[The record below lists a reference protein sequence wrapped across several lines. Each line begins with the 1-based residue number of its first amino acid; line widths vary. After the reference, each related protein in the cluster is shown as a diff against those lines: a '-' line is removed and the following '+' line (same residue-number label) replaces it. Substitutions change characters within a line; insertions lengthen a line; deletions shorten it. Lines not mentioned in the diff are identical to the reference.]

1 MRRTGRTRGRTR
13 PLLPTISVMSERY
26 GSWGRILRVD
36 LTARTTSIDEIDE
49 AAFRRNPG
57 GRALIAHYLLRE
69 LQPGADPLGPE
80 NLLIFAMGVLTGTPL
95 SGASRHAVGAKSPL
109 TNAFGEAEVGGF
121 WGAELK
127 RAGWDGVVVKGAASS
142 PVYLY
147 IKDQQVEIRDAA
159 HLWGLEILETE
170 ERLKAEVGERLARVC
185 EIGPAGENRVKIAGI
200 VNDFKDIAGRAG
212 LGAVMGSK
220 KLKAIVVRASRNL
233 PLADAAKVKEVGRWV
248 ADTLQENHW
257 AFHNFG
263 TGMGLDGY
271 TKVGGMAVRNF
282 EGGAFEHA
290 ADISAEALVEKG
302 YRIKMEACWACSV
315 RCKKVVKLEQPY
327 QIDPKYGGP
336 EFESIAAMGSDCGI
350 GDLAAVSK
358 ANERCNALG
367 MDTISFGATVAW
379 VMDLRRRGILPD
391 AELDGE
397 PVEFGSVKALL
408 AAAEAIAHRRGLGD
422 VLAEGSARAAAT
434 LGGTELL
441 TTVKGLE
448 IAMHDPRQRTEYG
461 KQVRISYST
470 SPTGGDHM
478 NSNLPSRSARNT
490 VGMCFFLKYDDP
502 KLTDIVNAVTG
513 WGLTPAQLG
522 EIGETGLA
530 LARLF
535 NIREGLG
542 PDDDRLPEQSMKP
555 HVSGVLSKV
564 RLDPDDLREQIV
576 AYYRARGWDDEGVPL
591 PETLARLEIAEYAG
605 ATT

>member
-1 MRRTGRTRGRTR
+1 MDTRH
-13 PLLPTISVMSERY
+13 
-26 GSWGRILRVD
+26 GSWGRVLRVD
-36 LTARTTSIDEIDE
+36 LGARTTATEEMDE
-49 AAFRRNPG
+49 ATFRRNPG
-57 GRALIAHYLLRE
+57 GRAMIAHYLLRE
-69 LQPGADPLGPE
+69 LPANADPLGPE
-80 NLLIFAMGVLTGTPL
+80 NVLVFAMGVLTGTPL

-109 TNAFGEAEVGGF
+109 TRAFGEAEVGGF

-127 RAGWDGVVVKGAASS
+127 RCGWDGIVVTGAASS
-142 PVYLY
+142 PVYVY
-147 IKDQQVEIRDAA
+147 IKDDEVEIRDAS
-159 HLWGLEILETE
+159 HLWGLEIMDTE
-170 ERLKAEVGERLARVC
+170 DTLKTEVGERLARVC
-185 EIGPAGENRVKIAGI
+185 EIGPAGENLVKIAGI
-200 VNDFKDIAGRAG
+200 VNDYKDIAGRAG

-220 KLKAIVVRASRNL
+220 KLKAIVVRGSKNV
-233 PLADAAKVKEVGRWV
+233 PLADALKVKEIGRWV

-271 TKVGGMAVRNF
+271 TKVGGMAVRNY
-282 EGGAFEHA
+282 EGGAFAEA
-290 ADISAEALVEKG
+290 AEISAEALVEKG

-315 RCKKVVKLEQPY
+315 RCKKVVRLEQPY

-379 VMDLRRRGILPD
+379 AMDLRRRGIVPD
-391 AELDGE
+391 AEVDGI
-397 PVEFGSVKALL
+397 PLEFGSGRALL
-408 AAAEAIAHRRGLGD
+408 AAADAIAHRRGLGD
-422 VLAEGSARAAAT
+422 VLAEGSARAAEK
-434 LGGTELL
+434 LGGRELL

-470 SPTGGDHM
+470 SPSGGDHM

-513 WGLTPAQLG
+513 WGITAAELA
-522 EIGETGLA
+522 EIGERSLT

-535 NIREGLG
+535 NIREGFG
-542 PDDDRLPEQSMKP
+542 ADDDRLPPQVTKP

-564 RLDPDDLREQIV
+564 RLDPDDLAVQIR
-576 AYYRARGWDDEGVPL
+576 AYYAARGWSEEGVPL
-591 PETLARLEIAEYAG
+591 PETLARLDIAEYA
-605 ATT
+605 

>member
-1 MRRTGRTRGRTR
+1 M
-13 PLLPTISVMSERY
+13 VERY

-36 LTARTTSIDEIDE
+36 LTKGTTSVEEMDE
-49 AAFRRNPG
+49 ATFRRRPG

-69 LQPGADPLGPE
+69 LPKGADPLGPE
-80 NLLIFAMGVLTGTPL
+80 NVLVFAMGVLTGTPL

-109 TNAFGEAEVGGF
+109 SNGFGEAEVGGF

-127 RAGWDGVVVKGAASS
+127 RAGWDGIVVKGAAPS

-147 IKDQQVEIRDAA
+147 IKDDVVEIREATD
-159 HLWGLEILETE
+159 LWGLEIMDTE
-170 ERLKAEVGERLARVC
+170 DGLKAQVGERLARVC
-185 EIGPAGENRVKIAGI
+185 EIGPAGEKLVRFAGI
-200 VNDFKDIAGRAG
+200 VNDYKDIAGRAG

-220 KLKAIVVRASRNL
+220 KLKAIVVRGSKNL
-233 PLADAAKVKEVGRWV
+233 PLADAAKVKEVARWV

-271 TKVGGMAVRNF
+271 TQVGGMAVRNY

-336 EFESIAAMGSDCGI
+336 EFESIAAMGSHCGV
-350 GDLAAVSK
+350 GDLAAIAK

-391 AELDGE
+391 ATLGGE
-397 PVEFGSVKALL
+397 SVEFGNAKAVV
-408 AAAEAIAHRRGLGD
+408 AAADAIAHRQGLGD
-422 VLAEGSARAAAT
+422 VLAEGSARAAET